1 MKNSR
6 KNNFTYAAKYSTI
19 IFEKLYNLFIFVY
32 TVVIQP
38 VIARVG
44 IRGRFMNK
52 KEFYG
57 FNKIHSRVG
66 QPRRAE
72 KA

>member
-1 MKNSR
+1 MQNSR

-19 IFEKLYNLFIFVY
+19 IFEKLYNLFIY
-32 TVVIQP
+32 GCKSTGYR
-38 VIARVG
+38 AVG